1 MCLATNLWGSQRLIC
16 KKTNGLQ
23 HVAAGRD
30 KQTRNEDPLPSSRS
44 RKGTTRDTLL
54 KTPLLLLLLS
64 PPMTLLL
71 LLHPSLSPAVLL
83 ELLDLLDEVLLLLGE
98 LVILRAIIVKRLQER
113 DQLFRNKRYKRWEKR
128 KGVKVLGGV

>member
-1 MCLATNLWGSQRLIC
+1 
-16 KKTNGLQ
+16 
-23 HVAAGRD
+23 
-30 KQTRNEDPLPSSRS
+30 
-44 RKGTTRDTLL
+44 
-54 KTPLLLLLLS
+54 
-64 PPMTLLL
+64 MTLLL